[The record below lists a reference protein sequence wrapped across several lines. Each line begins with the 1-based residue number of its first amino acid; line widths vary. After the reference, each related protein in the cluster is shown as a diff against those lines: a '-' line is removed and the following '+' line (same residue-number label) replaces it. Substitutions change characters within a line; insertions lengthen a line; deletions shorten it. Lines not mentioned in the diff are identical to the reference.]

1 MQSKF
6 PDFESKL
13 AENDLLRIM
22 HITKCQEVYQ
32 STKRKSKLDA
42 KRSVLISQ
50 KGLDSPEYTQQLVAD
65 TKEVTGLQR
74 VAIEEAT
81 NNVSFLNDI
90 LIRAR
95 NSHKEEMKNNES
107 ATVMKKFLGLFIFQP

>member
-1 MQSKF
+1 
-6 PDFESKL
+6 
-13 AENDLLRIM
+13 M
-22 HITKCQEVYQ
+22 HITKCQEVNQ
-32 STKRKSKLDA
+32 STKRKSKLDT

-74 VAIEEAT
+74 VAIEEVT
-81 NNVSFLNDI
+81 NHVSFLNDI
-90 LIRAR
+90 LIRTQ

-107 ATVMKKFLGLFIFQP
+107 ATVMKKFLGLFVCNP